1 MPIEALPEKTIR
13 AIGSTSVISD
23 PYSVVKELIDNALDA
38 STTSLQIE
46 ISQNTLDVIQ
56 LKDNGHGISPEDQQY
71 VCKRAFT
78 SKIQTLDDLK
88 NVGGSSLGFRG
99 EALASVAEL
108 SGVLAVTTRVE
119 SEVAGRCLKYGRNGE
134 LTGTKRTSH
143 PVGTTV
149 RITDFLKHIPV
160 RRQTALKGATKNL
173 SRIRKLVQAYAIS
186 QPSKRF
192 SLKVLKAKVENNNWT
207 YAPNADASLSDAALK
222 IAGSEVSSSCALKRL
237 SSQSTAGNQGGASDQ
252 QEYEAIAFLP
262 KTQFDTSKINN
273 AGQYISVDGRP
284 LSSNRGIGHEIVKN
298 FKQYVRVAA
307 SKSESS
313 KSVSDPFLC
322 LQIRCPRGTYDVNI
336 EPAKDDLL
344 FEDRDVVFA
353 LVENLFRDQYGEIDG
368 KDRRTSNEGKDD
380 ACKSS
385 HERSGGFELL
395 MARKPTTELP
405 TQPRD
410 AENPLS
416 GAIPFTPVTQKP
428 LRSEYD
434 FSPTVP
440 SSRDSHDSPDESATT
455 INKRSSFLNPWSI
468 SRINAPFQ
476 TPRRGSNSANQTSPV
491 NLSSGRL
498 QGAIRRETE
507 SRGFQHTPKSDLT
520 RPLTSQLASGSPVRR
535 RRHHQQE
542 PTESSPGTNLVPS
555 ARRAERERDR
565 DRYGNGALDTWFQR
579 TTQVSLQQLQQNPVE
594 QQNHVEEGPTQEPDS
609 PLSFLAQQR
618 FGVPTNTSPKIV
630 NVDGQ
635 SDGCSDSPSNNSMTP
650 EAGRHVPSLHE
661 DHDYITESIDSG
673 RGFPVLD
680 RWAARLHEGVSQKE
694 PPDLE
699 KALDFERR
707 KKEAIQNSRTRFKTN
722 DKPSSS
728 QSAPVSHSPHR
739 SRYLAAKAALTSSQ
753 TSIAEPVSATS
764 LSPYDP
770 RAYLIRQGK
779 EIFTDEPLTNDGK
792 ARRLPTKRLPF
803 ERIPDGFNLHDLG
816 VTCSVYLPS
825 GSNSFKWDMPED
837 LYTESDNKTTAFSAS
852 DLETCL
858 PFWNERLMILMKQ
871 QYKNKDG
878 SEPLSIQIDLAGI
891 ISQHVQKAHNNYG

>member
-1 MPIEALPEKTIR
+1 MPIEALPQKTIQ

-56 LKDNGHGISPEDQQY
+56 LKDTGHGISPEDQQY

-108 SGVLAVTTRVE
+108 SGVLAVTTRVK
-119 SEVAGRCLKYGRNGE
+119 SEVAGRCSKYGRNGE
-134 LTGTKRTSH
+134 LTGTQRTSH

-149 RITDFLKHIPV
+149 RTTDFLKHIPV
-160 RRQTALKGATKNL
+160 RRQTALKGATKSL
-173 SRIRKLVQAYAIS
+173 SRIKRLVQAYAIAH
-186 QPSKRF
+186 PSKRF

-222 IAGSEVSSSCALKRL
+222 VAGREVSSSCAVKRL
-237 SSQSTAGNQGGASDQ
+237 SSQSTPGNQGGALDQ

-262 KTQFDTSKINN
+262 KTQFVWMAALFSN
-273 AGQYISVDGRP
+273 
-284 LSSNRGIGHEIVKN
+284 NRGFGHEIVKI

-344 FEDRDVVFA
+344 FEDRDVVLA

-368 KDRRTSNEGKDD
+368 TERRTSNQGKDD
-380 ACKSS
+380 TCKS

-395 MARKPTTELP
+395 MARKPTAELP

-410 AENPLS
+410 AENPFS
-416 GAIPFTPVTQKP
+416 EVIPITPVTQKA
-428 LRSEYD
+428 LRSEHD
-434 FSPTVP
+434 FSHTVP
-440 SSRDSHDSPDESATT
+440 SSSDSHGSPDESSTAR
-455 INKRSSFLNPWSI
+455 NKHSSFLNPWSI
-468 SRINAPFQ
+468 SRINASFQ
-476 TPRRGSNSANQTSPV
+476 TPRRGSNSANETSPV

-498 QGAIRRETE
+498 QGAIRRESE

-520 RPLTSQLASGSPVRR
+520 RPSTSQLASGSPVRR

-542 PTESSPGTNLVPS
+542 PTEPFPRTNLIPS

-579 TTQVSLQQLQQNPVE
+579 TTQLSLQQNP
-594 QQNHVEEGPTQEPDS
+594 VEEGPTQEPDS

-618 FGVPTNTSPKIV
+618 FGVLTNTSPKIV
-630 NVDGQ
+630 NLDEQ
-635 SDGCSDSPSNNSMTP
+635 SDGCSDSPSNNSMTL
-650 EAGRHVPSLHE
+650 ETGGHVPVLHE
-661 DHDYITESIDSG
+661 NHGDYITESIDSG
-673 RGFPVLD
+673 RGFPVLE
-680 RWAARLHEGVSQKE
+680 RWAARLHEDVSQEE
-694 PPDLE
+694 PSDLE

-707 KKEAIQNSRTRFKTN
+707 KKEAIQNSRTRFKTK

-753 TSIAEPVSATS
+753 TSIAEPVSATT
-764 LSPYDP
+764 LSPP
-770 RAYLIRQGK
+770 
-779 EIFTDEPLTNDGK
+779 
-792 ARRLPTKRLPF
+792 
-803 ERIPDGFNLHDLG
+803 
-816 VTCSVYLPS
+816 
-825 GSNSFKWDMPED
+825 
-837 LYTESDNKTTAFSAS
+837 
-852 DLETCL
+852 
-858 PFWNERLMILMKQ
+858 
-871 QYKNKDG
+871 
-878 SEPLSIQIDLAGI
+878 
-891 ISQHVQKAHNNYG
+891 

>member
-1 MPIEALPEKTIR
+1 MPIEALPQKTIR

-56 LKDNGHGISPEDQQY
+56 LKDSGHGISPEDQQY

-99 EALASVAEL
+99 EALASVAGL
-108 SGVLAVTTRVE
+108 SGVLAVTTRVK
-119 SEVAGRCLKYGRNGE
+119 SEVAGRCSKYGRNGE
-134 LTGTKRTSH
+134 LTGTQRTSH

-160 RRQTALKGATKNL
+160 RRQTALKCATKSL
-173 SRIRKLVQAYAIS
+173 SRIKKLVQAYAIAH
-186 QPSKRF
+186 PSKRF
-192 SLKVLKAKVENNNWT
+192 SLKVLKAKIENNNWT

-222 IAGSEVSSSCALKRL
+222 VAGREVSSSCDVKRL
-237 SSQSTAGNQGGASDQ
+237 SSQSTPGNQGGATDQ
-252 QEYEAIAFLP
+252 QDYEAIAFLP
-262 KTQFDTSKINN
+262 NTQSDTSKINS

-284 LSSNRGIGHEIVKN
+284 LSSNRGIGHEIVKI

-344 FEDRDVVFA
+344 FEDRGVVLA

-368 KDRRTSNEGKDD
+368 TERRTSNQGKDD
-380 ACKSS
+380 TCKS

-395 MARKPTTELP
+395 MARKPTAELP

-410 AENPLS
+410 AENPFS
-416 GAIPFTPVTQKP
+416 EVIPITPVTQRA
-428 LRSEYD
+428 LRSEHD
-434 FSPTVP
+434 FSPTIA
-440 SSRDSHDSPDESATT
+440 SSSDSHDSPDESATAT
-455 INKRSSFLNPWSI
+455 NKRSNFLNPWSI
-468 SRINAPFQ
+468 SRINASFQ
-476 TPRRGSNSANQTSPV
+476 TPRRGSNSANGTSPV
-491 NLSSGRL
+491 NLSSGSL
-498 QGAIRRETE
+498 QGAILMESE

-520 RPLTSQLASGSPVRR
+520 RSSTSQLASGSPVRR

-542 PTESSPGTNLVPS
+542 PTEPSPRTNLIPS

-579 TTQVSLQQLQQNPVE
+579 TTQLSLQQNP
-594 QQNHVEEGPTQEPDS
+594 VEEGPTQEPDS

-618 FGVPTNTSPKIV
+618 FGVLTNTSPKIV
-630 NVDGQ
+630 NLDEQ
-635 SDGCSDSPSNNSMTP
+635 SDGCSDSPSNNSMTL
-650 EAGRHVPSLHE
+650 ETGGHVPVLHE
-661 DHDYITESIDSG
+661 NHGDYITESIDSG
-673 RGFPVLD
+673 RGFPVLE
-680 RWAARLHEGVSQKE
+680 RWAARLHEDVSQEE
-694 PPDLE
+694 PSDLE

-707 KKEAIQNSRTRFKTN
+707 KKEAIQNSRTRFKTK

-753 TSIAEPVSATS
+753 TSIAEPERDRSS
-764 LSPYDP
+764 
-770 RAYLIRQGK
+770 
-779 EIFTDEPLTNDGK
+779 DEPSMSDGK
-792 ARRLPTKRLPF
+792 ARRLPTNRLPF
-803 ERIPDGFNLHDLG
+803 ERIPDGFDLHDLG
-816 VTCSVYLPS
+816 VTCPVDLPS
-825 GSNSFKWDMPED
+825 GSNSFKWNMPDD
-837 LYTESDNKTTAFSAS
+837 LYTESDNETTPFSAS

-858 PFWNERLMILMKQ
+858 PFWNERLMLLLKQ
-871 QYKNKDG
+871 QYKNKDE
-878 SEPLSIQIDLAGI
+878 SKPLSIQIDLAGI
-891 ISQHVQKAHNNYG
+891 ISRHVQTGHDN

>member
-1 MPIEALPEKTIR
+1 MPIEALPQKTIR

-38 STTSLQIE
+38 STTSLHIE

-56 LKDNGHGISPEDQQY
+56 IKDNGHGISPEDQQY

-108 SGVLAVTTRVE
+108 SGALAVTTRVE

-134 LTGTKRTSH
+134 LTGTQRTSH

-173 SRIRKLVQAYAIS
+173 SRIKKLVQAYSIA

-192 SLKVLKAKVENNNWT
+192 SLKVLKAKIENNNWT

-222 IAGSEVSSSCALKRL
+222 VAGSEVSSCCAVKGL

-252 QEYEAIAFLP
+252 QEYEVIAFLP

-284 LSSNRGIGHEIVKN
+284 LSSNRGIGHEIVKI

-344 FEDRDVVFA
+344 FEDRDVVLA
-353 LVENLFRDQYGEIDG
+353 LVDNLFRDQYGEIDG
-368 KDRRTSNEGKDD
+368 TERRTSNQGKDD
-380 ACKSS
+380 ACKS

-410 AENPLS
+410 AENPFS
-416 GAIPFTPVTQKP
+416 EAIPFTPVTQKA

-440 SSRDSHDSPDESATT
+440 SSSDSHDNPDESATART
-455 INKRSSFLNPWSI
+455 KRSSFLNPWSI
-468 SRINAPFQ
+468 SRINASFQ

-491 NLSSGRL
+491 NLSSGSL
-498 QGAIRRETE
+498 EGAIRRESE
-507 SRGFQHTPKSDLT
+507 SRGFQHTPKSDST
-520 RPLTSQLASGSPVRR
+520 RPPTSQLASGSPVRR
-535 RRHHQQE
+535 RRYHQQE
-542 PTESSPGTNLVPS
+542 PTESSPETNLISS

-579 TTQVSLQQLQQNPVE
+579 TTQVSLRQNPVE
-594 QQNHVEEGPTQEPDS
+594 QQNPVEEGPTQEPDS

-630 NVDGQ
+630 NVDAQ
-635 SDGCSDSPSNNSMTP
+635 SDGCSDGPSNNSMTP
-650 EAGRHVPSLHE
+650 ESGCHVPSLHA
-661 DHDYITESIDSG
+661 DHGDAESIDSG
-673 RGFPVLD
+673 RGFPVLE
-680 RWAARLHEGVSQKE
+680 RWAARLHEGVSQEE
-694 PPDLE
+694 PSDLE

-707 KKEAIQNSRTRFKTN
+707 KKEAIQHSRTRFKTN
-722 DKPSSS
+722 DKAYSS

-753 TSIAEPVSATS
+753 TSVAEPVSATT
-764 LSPYDP
+764 LSPHDP
-770 RAYLIRQGK
+770 RAYLIRQERGTS
-779 EIFTDEPLTNDGK
+779 TDEPLTNDGN

-803 ERIPDGFNLHDLG
+803 ERIPDGFDLHDLG
-816 VTCSVYLPS
+816 VTCSVDLPS
-825 GSNSFKWDMPED
+825 GSNSFKWNMPDD
-837 LYTESDNKTTAFSAS
+837 LYTESDNETTAFSAS

-858 PFWNERLMILMKQ
+858 PFWNERLMILMKE
-871 QYKNKDG
+871 QYKNKDE

-891 ISQHVQKAHNNYG
+891 ISRYVQKAHNNHG